1 MADGAVP
8 PLVPILLYNGA
19 SRWSAAV
26 ELAELIAHAPGRL
39 DTYRS
44 SSTDRHFMQ
53 VGVQILLGAPA

>member
-39 DTYRS
+39 DTYRP
-44 SSTDRHFMQ
+44 R
-53 VGVQILLGAPA
+53 L